1 MDMAGHGRMMAEV
14 DGVRVAIRS
23 TVLYHSTLIM
33 KRAEVIYHQLIKLV
47 SAAIQQGFFYLLK
60 YFTLMFAAS

>member
-33 KRAEVIYHQLIKLV
+33 KRAEVIYHQACF
-47 SAAIQQGFFYLLK
+47 SRDTTRFLLFAEIL
-60 YFTLMFAAS
+60 YSVMFAAS